1 MGHNKGKSMRRLC
14 LPVLLLSLLAGV
26 SLAQSEE
33 ERFRQFSEA
42 FDKGLAELTARNF
55 DESIAQFK
63 VCIELYPD
71 RPTAYYNIACAY
83 SLNNQVDLANDYLR
97 QALERGFNDPDHIE
111 ADTDL
116 DNIRNSEG
124 FLKLIAKFFRN
135 EDVTEAY
142 PAPAF
147 TLKDLQGNEVD
158 YDSFEGKIII
168 LDFWA
173 TWCGPCRREIPHLIE
188 LMKDERYKD
197 KLAVVGVSFEDAAT
211 QAPFAEK
218 HGINYTLLIN
228 DSTLPAPFS
237 EINAIPTTFVIDT
250 ERNVVRQ
257 FVGYQEKNTF
267 EQVLNDLLDL
277 SPSPDGEDEGFFK

>member
-1 MGHNKGKSMRRLC
+1 MRRLC

-42 FDKGLAELTARNF
+42 FDSGLAELTARNF

-63 VCIELYPD
+63 VCIELFPD

-83 SLNNQVDLANDYLR
+83 SLSNQVDLANDFLR

-135 EDVTEAY
+135 EEVIEAF
-142 PAPAF
+142 PAPEF
-147 TLKDLQGNEVD
+147 TLKDLEGNEIS
-158 YDSFEGKIII
+158 YDDFAGKIII

-173 TWCGPCRREIPHLIE
+173 TWCGPCRREIPHFIE

-197 KLAVVGVSFEDAAT
+197 QLAIVGVSFEDAAT

-218 HGINYTLLIN
+218 NGIGYTLLIN
-228 DSTLPAPFS
+228 DSSLPAPFS
-237 EINAIPTTFVIDT
+237 EISAIPTTFVIDV

-257 FVGYQEKNTF
+257 FVGYQEKATF

-277 SPSPDGEDEGFFK
+277 SPSPSGEEEGFFK